1 MKKSNAKIGI
11 FMSAILMMGVI
22 GVSSSLAVIAEK
34 FNLQIMDVVAGLISV
49 SCLAMIPVTVL
60 SGILMSY
67 ISKKVLLITGII
79 LFILGGV
86 LPSQMESF
94 QMIVALRVLFGI
106 GVGIIQ
112 PTCSSLVA
120 ENYEGSERDRTMG
133 TMNSFQMLGCMVM
146 SILGGQLGA
155 TANGAV
161 NVFYVHLIGIISL
174 ICAIIFIPYKKP
186 AEKKKTDHAEK
197 ENLQITGGLI
207 GWVLLYFV
215 FMIAGQIFSNN
226 ASALITNLGIGT
238 AAEAGRTLAAFA
250 LGGFV
255 MGFLFGKIFGALKNI
270 TMPVGFF
277 ILAFSYVIMAFGT
290 NMIFQYVGAF
300 ICGLAF
306 SIAMPLFATGSS
318 ALVNE
323 ATASFAIALTTCFQ
337 NLGMTVCPYVVD
349 PISTKMAAGGGL
361 TKDQNALLFG
371 AILIGIFGV
380 IFLIRGLR
388 LNRQLSK

>member
-161 NVFYVHLIGIISL
+161 NVFYVH
-174 ICAIIFIPYKKP
+174 
-186 AEKKKTDHAEK
+186 
-197 ENLQITGGLI
+197 
-207 GWVLLYFV
+207 
-215 FMIAGQIFSNN
+215 
-226 ASALITNLGIGT
+226 
-238 AAEAGRTLAAFA
+238 
-250 LGGFV
+250 
-255 MGFLFGKIFGALKNI
+255 
-270 TMPVGFF
+270 
-277 ILAFSYVIMAFGT
+277 
-290 NMIFQYVGAF
+290 
-300 ICGLAF
+300 
-306 SIAMPLFATGSS
+306 
-318 ALVNE
+318 
-323 ATASFAIALTTCFQ
+323 
-337 NLGMTVCPYVVD
+337 
-349 PISTKMAAGGGL
+349 
-361 TKDQNALLFG
+361 
-371 AILIGIFGV
+371 
-380 IFLIRGLR
+380 
-388 LNRQLSK
+388 